1 MSGTGGARVELAVPY
16 GDGELRFSLPRA
28 NLAGVIE
35 AGAGTACTPVGP
47 DDVTGLKPPPPP
59 ARPRPRNRPRSG
71 APSRSRSARRASPS
85 SRSAPPEP
93 SSS

>member
-47 DDVTGLKPPPPP
+47 DDVTGPKPTSRQPV
-59 ARPRPRNRPRSG
+59 RPRPRNRPRSG
-71 APSRSRSARRASPS
+71 APWRSRSARRA
-85 SRSAPPEP
+85 
-93 SSS
+93 